1 MGLSTTSLK
10 KQIPRSMKIVYND
23 VLQWRRLACAL
34 MLTLV
39 VGCDTESDTGQQFT
53 GEVKVGILHSRTGSL
68 SISEHTVAE
77 AELMAIAEINAAG
90 GIKIGNQRLKIVP
103 IEEDG
108 QSDWPT
114 FARLAER
121 LIDVDQ
127 VAVVFGGW
135 TSASR
140 KEMLP
145 VFESRDHLLFYPI
158 QYEGEECSKNIFYA
172 GATPNQQA
180 EPAVDWLLENRGKQ
194 FFLLGSDYVYPR
206 TVNRIIKAQLA
217 GSGGQLL
224 GEVYVPLGG
233 KNMQPVIDEI
243 AQVMPDGGVIINT
256 INGDSN
262 VAFFETAYASGITHE
277 AGYSIMSFSVSEE
290 EVFAIG
296 PKYLEHSLASWSFF
310 QSLEN
315 KKAKEFTAGFRAMHG
330 VHRVTNDPA
339 EAAYDMVHI
348 WALAAQ
354 KANSVDPS
362 LVREALPG
370 TVFEG
375 PEGRVEVQPNH
386 HLKKR
391 SLIGELQADGQFK
404 ILHDAGVIEPQVWS
418 QWLPENKGYIAD
430 WTIDRPDAGRF
441 KPSVSAEKVKKAE
454 R

>member
-1 MGLSTTSLK
+1 
-10 KQIPRSMKIVYND
+10 MKIAFNNVS
-23 VLQWRRLACAL
+23 QWCRLACAL
-34 MLTLV
+34 VVTLV
-39 VGCDTESDTGQQFT
+39 VGCGTEPETTQRFT

-68 SISEHTVAE
+68 AISENTVAE
-77 AELMAIAEINAAG
+77 AELLAIAEINAAG
-90 GIKIGNQRLKIVP
+90 GIKIGNQRLKVVP
-103 IEEDG
+103 VEEDG

-135 TSASR
+135 TSSSR

-180 EPAVDWLLENRGKQ
+180 EPAVNWLLENRGKQ

-217 GSGGQLL
+217 HSGAQLL
-224 GEVYVPLGG
+224 GEVYIPFGD

-243 AQVMPDGGVIINT
+243 AQAMPQGGVIINT

-262 VAFFETAYASGITHE
+262 VAFFEAAYAAGITHA

-290 EVFAIG
+290 EVFVIG
-296 PKYLEHSLASWSFF
+296 PKHLERTLASWSFF
-310 QSLEN
+310 QSLET
-315 KKAKEFTAGFRAMHG
+315 KQAQKFTADFRAMHG

-339 EAAYDMVHI
+339 ETAYNMVHI
-348 WALAAQ
+348 WALAAV

-362 LVREALPG
+362 LVRVALPG
-370 TVFEG
+370 TAFQG
-375 PEGRVEVQPNH
+375 PGGYVEVEPNH
-386 HLKKR
+386 HLKKN

-404 ILHDAGVIEPQVWS
+404 IIHDAGIIEPRVWS
-418 QWLPENKGYIAD
+418 QWLPENKGYLAD

-441 KPSVSAEKVKKAE
+441 KPSVSAEQVEKVSK
-454 R
+454 

>member
-1 MGLSTTSLK
+1 
-10 KQIPRSMKIVYND
+10 MKIAFNNVS
-23 VLQWRRLACAL
+23 QWCRLACAL
-34 MLTLV
+34 VVTLV
-39 VGCDTESDTGQQFT
+39 VGCGTESETTQRFT

-68 SISEHTVAE
+68 AISEHTVAE
-77 AELMAIAEINAAG
+77 AELLAIAEINAAG

-103 IEEDG
+103 VEEDG

-135 TSASR
+135 TSSSR

-180 EPAVDWLLENRGKQ
+180 EPAVNWLLENRGKQ

-217 GSGGQLL
+217 HSGGQLL
-224 GEVYVPLGG
+224 GEVYIPFGD

-243 AQVMPDGGVIINT
+243 AQAMPQGGVIINT

-262 VAFFETAYASGITHE
+262 VAFFEAAYAAGITHA

-296 PKYLEHSLASWSFF
+296 PKYLERTLASWSFF
-310 QSLEN
+310 QSLETD
-315 KKAKEFTAGFRAMHG
+315 KAQKFTADFRAMHG

-348 WALAAQ
+348 WALAAER
-354 KANSVDPS
+354 ANSVDPS
-362 LVREALPG
+362 LVRKALPG
-370 TVFEG
+370 TTFQG
-375 PEGRVEVQPNH
+375 PEGYVEVEPNH
-386 HLKKR
+386 HLKKH

-404 ILHDAGVIEPQVWS
+404 IIHDAGIIEPRVWS
-418 QWLPENKGYIAD
+418 QWLPENKGYRAD
-430 WTIDRPDAGRF
+430 WTVDRPDAGRF
-441 KPSVSAEKVKKAE
+441 KPSVSAEQVEKVSK
-454 R
+454 